1 VEHRRFLAV
10 WQALIVL
17 ILGLGIAHAG
27 TECSEG
33 TSMTTNET
41 LTLEPKAIVAFLD
54 RFLDKGFDLERAKAI
69 FGKVK
74 ISTNPDLLV
83 LEGVTPPGAEEVDAL
98 LVKGTLMELFI
109 TLERPVAFDADA
121 LSGLLGPPRTLPRLH
136 PGQPVPQ
143 LYERKGRDFDGN
155 VQIGLVSEGAGA
167 SRLKSI
173 RFVRLLPS

>member
-1 VEHRRFLAV
+1 NERTGEPGGRVLGLGVWPSRRLSKRGAQQHQQPVRRVPGAAGGTGRVEHRRFLAV

-17 ILGLGIAHAG
+17 IFGLGIAHAE

-83 LEGVTPPGAEEVDAL
+83 LEGVTPRGAEEVDAL
-98 LVKGTLMELFI
+98 LVKGALMELF
-109 TLERPVAFDADA
+109 
-121 LSGLLGPPRTLPRLH
+121 
-136 PGQPVPQ
+136 
-143 LYERKGRDFDGN
+143 
-155 VQIGLVSEGAGA
+155 
-167 SRLKSI
+167 
-173 RFVRLLPS
+173 